1 MRRIAI
7 SGIRYGVLLLFPLL
21 WEGCRKEL
29 CYDHERH
36 SPSVKTRIVAE
47 WEQEW
52 ERTYDF
58 DWEAIWRE
66 SWAHDYDDLRPE
78 IADGIRAVIYGGYGN
93 VAQNNLPPE
102 GGPLPMKAGTHSLL
116 FYNNDTEYI
125 LFNDLSNSASASAT
139 TRTRTRGG
147 FKELH
152 SGERTV
158 SQPDMLYG
166 LYVEEHTAERTLEP
180 VDLPVVM
187 RPLTYTYMIRYEFAG
202 GLKYVALARGALAGM
217 AETVYLQDGRTGSS
231 AATVMFDCTVEDFG
245 AEAQIRSFGVPNH
258 IDGGYLARAGAHYA
272 LNLEV
277 RLTNGKFKTF
287 EFDVTDQVAGQP
299 RGGVIVVSGISVSD
313 EEGDEGSGS
322 FDVTIDGWG
331 EYVDIE
337 LPLN

>member
-1 MRRIAI
+1 
-7 SGIRYGVLLLFPLL
+7 
-21 WEGCRKEL
+21 
-29 CYDHERH
+29 
-36 SPSVKTRIVAE
+36 
-47 WEQEW
+47 
-52 ERTYDF
+52 
-58 DWEAIWRE
+58 
-66 SWAHDYDDLRPE
+66 
-78 IADGIRAVIYGGYGN
+78 
-93 VAQNNLPPE
+93 
-102 GGPLPMKAGTHSLL
+102 
-116 FYNNDTEYI
+116 
-125 LFNDLSNSASASAT
+125 
-139 TRTRTRGG
+139 
-147 FKELH
+147 
-152 SGERTV
+152 
-158 SQPDMLYG
+158 MLYG

-231 AATVMFDCTVEDFG
+231 AAPVMFDCTVEDFG

-322 FDVTIDGWG
+322 FDVTVDGWG